1 MGGCS
6 KFAQIV
12 SIGVGIAV
20 LMSLNRRLERG
31 IEQYFLQRRLEF
43 LPRREDPTRPVITA
57 QAGSMY

>member
-1 MGGCS
+1 
-6 KFAQIV
+6 
-12 SIGVGIAV
+12 
-20 LMSLNRRLERG
+20 MSLNRRLERG